1 MNMKL
6 FKLLFV
12 TGAVFVISVLAVI
25 GVFVIPF
32 FAMFAKFIYPYQ
44 NEVSVLSLALATF
57 VILISI
63 MLCGLAWFLVSIM
76 ISSIEKIK

>member
-6 FKLLFV
+6 FKLFFV

-44 NEVSVLSLALATF
+44 DEVSVLSLALATF

-63 MLCGLAWFLVSIM
+63 MLCGLTWFLVSIM

>member
-1 MNMKL
+1 MKL
-6 FKLLFV
+6 FKLFFV

-44 NEVSVLSLALATF
+44 DEVSVLSLALATF

-63 MLCGLAWFLVSIM
+63 MLCGLTWFLVSIM

>member
-6 FKLLFV
+6 FKLFFV

-44 NEVSVLSLALATF
+44 DEVSVLSLALATF

-63 MLCGLAWFLVSIM
+63 MLCGLSWFLVSIM